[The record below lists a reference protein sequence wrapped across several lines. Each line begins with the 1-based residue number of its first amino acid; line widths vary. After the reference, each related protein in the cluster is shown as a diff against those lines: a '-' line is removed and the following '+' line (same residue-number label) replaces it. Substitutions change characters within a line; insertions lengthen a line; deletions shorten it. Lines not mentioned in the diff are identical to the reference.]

1 MSSECGCGSEK
12 LVLIT
17 ACSGAANTGLLAD
30 QVARALRTAKAGSLT
45 CLAALGA
52 ELSGLCGVGAEG
64 GSKPGDRRLPR
75 RLRRQNI
82 CEARHPLRAIRD
94 DRFRG
99 GERKD
104 RNHRRTGRGCR
115 RARSRKALGMWQRL
129 VDWFVFGAL
138 ASPALGP
145 GLGARLLHLR
155 HRKDFFLLVV
165 VIFAISLLRS
175 FFPPEK
181 TKRVLEKVP
190 VLIGNALAALLGIV
204 TPFCSCSAVP
214 LFIGFIEAGVPLG
227 VTFSFLVS
235 APMVNEVALIMLW
248 GLFGWKIALLYI
260 ASGIVV
266 AIVSGIAIGK
276 MKLEKWVEDYVYK
289 IQSGEAEIE
298 SLTWKDRLQYA
309 WGYVGEIVGKVW
321 PYVLVGIAIGGFMH
335 GYAPANFL
343 AKYAGPGVWYAV
355 PLAVLIGV
363 PLYSNAAGVI
373 PIVKVLMEKGMAMGT
388 SLSFMMAVT
397 ALSLPEAILLRKVL
411 KPKLLAIYFSVVA
424 VGIMLTGYLFNA
436 VIRDPH

>member
-1 MSSECGCGSEK
+1 LGSA
-12 LVLIT
+12 I
-17 ACSGAANTGLLAD
+17 D
-30 QVARALRTAKAGSLT
+30 FFIYDTAK
-45 CLAALGA
+45 
-52 ELSGLCGVGAEG
+52 
-64 GSKPGDRRLPR
+64 
-75 RLRRQNI
+75 I
-82 CEARHPLRAIRD
+82 
-94 DRFRG
+94 
-99 GERKD
+99 
-104 RNHRRTGRGCR
+104 
-115 RARSRKALGMWQRL
+115 
-129 VDWFVFGAL
+129 
-138 ASPALGP
+138 
-145 GLGARLLHLR
+145 
-155 HRKDFFLLVV
+155 FFLLVV
-165 VIFAISLLRS
+165 IIFAISLLRS

-190 VLIGNALAALLGIV
+190 EFIGNILAALLGIV

-266 AIVSGIAIGK
+266 AIASGLVIGK
-276 MKLEKWVEDYVYK
+276 MKLEKWVEEYVYK
-289 IQSGEAEIE
+289 IRSGEAAALT
-298 SLTWKDRLQYA
+298 LTWKDRISYA
-309 WGYVGEIVGKVW
+309 LGYAGEIVGKVW

-335 GYAPANFL
+335 GYAPADFL
-343 AKYAGPGVWYAV
+343 AKYAGSGVWYAV

-388 SLSFMMAVT
+388 ALSFMMAVT

-436 VIRDPH
+436 VIR